1 MREEPT
7 QDEFRMRE
15 LLDEAALPDDGFSTK
30 VLARVQRY
38 RRTRRLVFLT
48 ATLVSLGLCWALMPS
63 GMTAAPTLD
72 LEAWHLF
79 ATVIMIGALALFWTD
94 TETLTLPRPWSWG
107 RTERSWP
114 STNTASSWKRP

>member
-1 MREEPT
+1 MREEST
-7 QDEFRMRE
+7 RDEVWMRE

-30 VLARVQRY
+30 VLARVQRH
-38 RRTRRLVFLT
+38 RRTRRLVFST
-48 ATLVSLGLCWALMPS
+48 ATLLSLGLCWALMPG

-94 TETLTLPRPWSWG
+94 TETLTLPRS
-107 RTERSWP
+107 
-114 STNTASSWKRP
+114 